1 MIRVREVI
9 VVEGKYDAIR
19 LRSVVDATIIETAG
33 FGIFKDPTQQ
43 EMLRRLAAA
52 KGLLVLTDSDG
63 AGFVIRNFL
72 NGILPPE
79 QVKHAYIPEIS
90 GKERRKTAPSQEGL
104 LGVEGMQTDV
114 ILEALRRAGATF
126 EEQSTATTGCHLTK
140 ADLYDDGLIG
150 GTMSAAR
157 RRYLQE
163 WLHLPAKLSANRL
176 LQVLNAAVSP
186 DEYAAALAATNAA
199 VPIEIS

>member
-1 MIRVREVI
+1 MTRIREVI

-33 FGIFKDPTQQ
+33 FGIFKDPSQQ

-90 GKERRKTAPSQEGL
+90 GKERRKSAPSQEGL

-126 EEQSTATTGCHLTK
+126 EDQPTVTGCHLSK

-157 RRYLQE
+157 RRYLQD

-199 VPIEIS
+199 VPVETS